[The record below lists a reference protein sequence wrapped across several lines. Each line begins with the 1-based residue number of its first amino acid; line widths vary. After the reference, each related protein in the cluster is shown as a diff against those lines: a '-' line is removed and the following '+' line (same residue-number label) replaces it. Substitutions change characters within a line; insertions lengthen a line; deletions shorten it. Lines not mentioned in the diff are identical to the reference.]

1 MLDLDE
7 TLVHFKDSRYLT
19 DDQKLKVRPGVAQ
32 FLEQLDPYYKFVVF
46 TAAQKMY
53 ADFVINKID
62 PNGVYIKE
70 RFYRD
75 HCRLIGKHQ
84 AKDLNLVLAQQNN
97 QTSGS
102 LHSDQEMKST
112 AAPSTDPRD
121 RQPNPAASSVMDLNK
136 VIIIDNLSESFQ
148 LQPLNGIKIRDWF
161 GTDLKDRH
169 LLDLIAPLQA
179 IAEKQVHD
187 VRLELSK
194 FRKSQLTQTRNSPLS

>member
-121 RQPNPAASSVMDLNK
+121 KQPNPAPSA
-136 VIIIDNLSESFQ
+136 
-148 LQPLNGIKIRDWF
+148 
-161 GTDLKDRH
+161 
-169 LLDLIAPLQA
+169 
-179 IAEKQVHD
+179 
-187 VRLELSK
+187 
-194 FRKSQLTQTRNSPLS
+194 